1 MSNFGFLEG
10 KVRMPLIS
18 RLYSV
23 RRVLFLCA
31 ILLTA
36 IATVYVAS
44 PSSALT
50 NNGSI
55 TTLESPLTENFDTLA
70 STLTGIT
77 WTDNTTIP
85 GWYSSRVTYN
95 TGTGTSN
102 AGALYSFG
110 VAGTN
115 PVTDRALGSVASGGT
130 GTIFYG
136 VRFVNNTGN
145 TINSLDVSYVGE
157 QWRTGGSSNT
167 TPSVAQTNDFQYQV
181 ANAGAI
187 TGINAPATGWVDH
200 DALDFTS
207 PIFNTV
213 AAAAL
218 DGNAAANRTAKSS
231 SITLTV
237 APGQEVWLRWRD
249 IDNANNDHGLAV
261 DDLSVT
267 AHGVGGVNLS
277 ISDATVTEGD
287 SGTTTAT
294 FTVTLSAPAP
304 VGGVTFDIS
313 TANDS
318 ATVADNDYISKTLL
332 NQSIDEGETTY
343 TFDVLVNGDMAFEPN
358 ETFFV
363 NVTNVSGAN
372 VTDAQGV
379 GTINNDDCPAA
390 PGDVVISQV
399 YGGGGNAGAQFQSDF
414 IELFNR
420 GATPVN
426 LTGWSVQYQSATG
439 TGTWQ
444 VTPLSGTIAPGG
456 YYLVKEDTGTGCSGL
471 PCGVPLPAPDA
482 TGTIAMAAGAGKV
495 ALSSTTVPFS
505 GSCPSCAV
513 DLVGYGNTASC
524 FEGAG
529 PTAGLSNTT
538 AALRKRSGCFDSNN
552 NNLDFSVGAPNP
564 RNTASPTGS
573 CAAVSVSINQ
583 IQGSGATTPFLG
595 QFVSTSGV
603 VTGRKSNG
611 FFMQDPGTNDD
622 SNPATS
628 EGIFVFT
635 SSAPTVTTG
644 DAVAVL
650 GTASEFFNLTQ
661 VESTLA
667 GDVTVTSSGN
677 PLPAPVTFTTTILDP
692 AGPVD
697 QLERFEGMRM
707 HADTL
712 VSVAPT
718 NEFGETFTVLDGV
731 ARPLREPGIEISFT
745 VPPDPTSGVV
755 DCCIPRWDENP
766 ERIMID
772 SDGLV
777 GSTVFSVTSNVTI
790 SNVTGPL
797 DFTFD
802 DYKVLPETTPSAS
815 ANMSAIPVPTPAAGE
830 LTVAGYNIENFN
842 NNATQ
847 RAKAALAIRDVMHL
861 PDVIGTIEIFEL
873 TGLQALAAEIEAI
886 SGVHYEARLVE
897 ADGTAGDADQ
907 DVGFL
912 IKTSRVQIDSVTQ
925 IEKAGCTGLPATC
938 NTFTDPTTGNPA
950 LLNDR
955 PPLVLRATIDAATL
969 NPRQI
974 IIVVNHTRSFIDI
987 EDLGSE
993 GARVRAK
1000 RKAQG
1005 EFLADLLQG
1014 LQTDNPGVAVMS
1026 IGDYNAY
1033 QFSDGYTD
1041 PIATAKGTPTADDQI
1056 VVDESPDLV
1065 NPNFINLTDTLPADQ
1080 RYSFIFEGTPQ
1091 AIDHML
1097 LNTVAASFVTRY
1109 HIARNNADFPEVPGS
1124 LFLNNATRPERNSDH
1139 DMPVAYLKFPNA
1151 ATTTTVSDATAVF
1164 SATDQSMTLTANVST
1179 AAGTVNEGTVT
1190 FTVRNAANAVVGLP
1204 VVGAVSGGVA
1214 TANYI
1219 LPGGTAPQ
1227 ALTIT
1232 GEFSGGASTSPSS
1245 DTATLTVTFNIC
1257 LQYDPTKAVKSG
1269 ATYPIKIQLCDVNG
1283 NNVSSAGIVVQAVS
1297 VNQVSSTS
1305 YGDVITSGEANADN
1319 NFRFDNGTYI
1329 LNLKTTGLGTG
1340 VYNLNFT
1347 AGMDPVLHSVQF
1359 QVK

>member
-1 MSNFGFLEG
+1 M
-10 KVRMPLIS
+10 RLIS
-18 RLYSV
+18 PRWSA
-23 RRVLFLCA
+23 RRVLFLSFFFLAAVA
-31 ILLTA
+31 ISF
-36 IATVYVAS
+36 VAS

-55 TTLESPLTENFDTLA
+55 TTLESPLTESFDTLA
-70 STLTGIT
+70 STGTGIA
-77 WTDNTTIP
+77 WTDNTTIA

-95 TGTGTSN
+95 SGTGSSN
-102 AGALYSFG
+102 TGALYSFG
-110 VAGTN
+110 IAGTN
-115 PVTDRALGSVASGGT
+115 PVTDRALGSVGSGGT
-130 GTIFYG
+130 GIVFWG

-145 TINSLDVSYVGE
+145 TITSLDVNYVGE
-157 QWRTGGSSNT
+157 QWRTGGSSSA
-167 TPSVAQTNDFQYQV
+167 TPSVAQTADFQYQV

-187 TGINAPATGWVDH
+187 TAINTPSAGWLDH
-200 DALDFTS
+200 DTLDFTS
-207 PIFNTV
+207 PIFGTTV
-213 AAAAL
+213 GAAL

-231 SITLTV
+231 TISVTV

-249 IDNANNDHGLAV
+249 IDHANNDHGLAV

-267 AHGVGGVNLS
+267 AHGGGGVVN
-277 ISDATVTEGD
+277 ISVGDATVTEGD
-287 SGTTTAT
+287 SGTTTAS
-294 FTVTLSAPAP
+294 FTVSLSAPADA
-304 VGGVTFDIS
+304 GGVTFDIS
-313 TANDS
+313 TQNDS
-318 ATVADNDYISKTLL
+318 ATTADNDYIAKSLTGQ
-332 NQSIDEGETTY
+332 NIPEGSTTY
-343 TFDVLVNGDMAFEPN
+343 TFDVLVNGDVNFEPN

-363 NVTNVSGAN
+363 NVTNVTGA
-372 VTDAQGV
+372 TLLDGQGV

-399 YGGGGNAGAQFQSDF
+399 YGGGGNAGAPFQSDF

-420 GATPVN
+420 GVTPVN
-426 LTGWSVQYQSATG
+426 LSGWSVQYQSAAG

-444 VTPLSGTIAPGG
+444 VTPLTGTIAPGG
-456 YYLVKEDTGTGCSGL
+456 YYLVQEATGTGCSGL
-471 PCGVPLPAPDA
+471 PCGVPLPAADD
-482 TGTIAMAAGAGKV
+482 TGSIAMAAGAGKV
-495 ALSSTTVPFS
+495 ALSSSTTPFS

-529 PTAGLSNTT
+529 PTPGTSNTT

-552 NNLDFSVGAPNP
+552 NNIDFSTGTPNP
-564 RNTASPTGS
+564 RNTASATNS
-573 CAAVSVSINQ
+573 CAAISVLINQ
-583 IQGSGATTPFLG
+583 IQGSGATTPFAG
-595 QFVSTSGV
+595 QFVSTTGI
-603 VTGRKSNG
+603 VTARKSNG
-611 FFMQDPGTNDD
+611 FFIQDVAVNDD

-628 EGIFVFT
+628 EAIFVFT
-635 SSAPTVTTG
+635 SSAPTVAAG

-650 GTASEFFNLTQ
+650 GTATEFFNLTQ
-661 VESTLA
+661 LESTLP

-677 PLPAPVTFTTTILDP
+677 PLPAPVTFTATILNP

-731 ARPLREPGIEISFT
+731 ARPMREPGIEISFT
-745 VPPDPTSGVV
+745 VPPDPTTNVV

-766 ERIMID
+766 ERIMVD
-772 SDGLV
+772 SDGLA

-797 DFTFD
+797 DFTFG
-802 DYKVLPETTPSAS
+802 DYKVLPETTPTRS
-815 ANMSAIPVPTPAAGE
+815 ANMSAVPVPTPAAGE
-830 LTVAGYNIENFN
+830 FTVAGFNIENFN

-847 RAKAALAIRDVMHL
+847 RQKAALAIRDVLHL

-873 TGLQALAAEIEAI
+873 SGLQALAAEIESI

-897 ADGTAGDADQ
+897 ADNNPGDADQ

-912 IKTSRVQIDSVTQ
+912 VKTSRVQIDTVTQ
-925 IEKAGCTGLPATC
+925 IEKAGCTGNAATC
-938 NTFTDPTTGNPA
+938 NTYIDPTTGNPA

-955 PPLVLRATIDAATL
+955 PPLVLRATVDAATL
-969 NPRQI
+969 NPRPV

-987 EDLGSE
+987 EGVNNE
-993 GARVRAK
+993 GERVRAK

-1005 EFLADLLQG
+1005 EFLADLLQE
-1014 LQTDNPGVAVMS
+1014 LQTDNPATPVLS

-1033 QFSDGYTD
+1033 QFSDGFTD
-1041 PIATAKGTPTADDQI
+1041 PIATIKGTPTADDEI
-1056 VVDESPDLV
+1056 VVDASPDLV
-1065 NPNFINLTDTLPADQ
+1065 DPNFINLTDTLPADQ

-1097 LNTVAASFVTRY
+1097 LNTVAAGFVQRY
-1109 HIARNNADFPEVPGS
+1109 RIARNNADFPEVPGAA
-1124 LFLNNATRPERNSDH
+1124 FLNDATRPERNSDH
-1139 DMPVAYLKFPNA
+1139 DIPVVYLKFPNA

-1164 SATDQSMTLTANVST
+1164 SPNNQSVTLTANVST

-1190 FTVRNAANAVVGLP
+1190 FTVTNAANAVVGSP
-1204 VVGAVSGGVA
+1204 VVGNVSGGVA

-1219 LPGGTAPQ
+1219 LPGGTTPQ

-1232 GEFSGGASTSPSS
+1232 GQFSGGTFTAPST
-1245 DTATLTVTFNIC
+1245 DTATLNVTFKIC
-1257 LQYDPTKAVKSG
+1257 LLYDPNKAVKSG
-1269 ATYPIKIQLCDVNG
+1269 ATYPIKLQLCDIND
-1283 NNVSSAGIVVQAVS
+1283 NNVSSPSIVLNATGVS
-1297 VNQVSSTS
+1297 QVSSTS
-1305 YGDVITSGEANADN
+1305 MGDVISAGESNADN
-1319 NFRFDNGTYI
+1319 NFRFDDGSYI
-1329 LNLKTTGLGTG
+1329 YNLKTTGLGTG
-1340 VYNLNFT
+1340 TYNLYFT
-1347 AGMDPVLHSVQF
+1347 AGTDPVVHAVLF

>member
-1 MSNFGFLEG
+1 
-10 KVRMPLIS
+10 MPLIS
-18 RLYSV
+18 RLHSV
-23 RRVLFLCA
+23 RRVLFLSLF
-31 ILLTA
+31 LLTA
-36 IATVYVAS
+36 IAISYVAS

-77 WTDNTTIP
+77 WTDNATIP

-110 VAGTN
+110 VAGAN

-145 TINSLDVSYVGE
+145 TINSLDVSYIGE

-181 ANAGAI
+181 ANGGAI
-187 TGINAPATGWVDH
+187 TGINAPTTGWVDH

-218 DGNAAANRTAKSS
+218 DGNSAANRTAKSS
-231 SITLTV
+231 NITLTV

-249 IDNANNDHGLAV
+249 IDNTNNDHGLAV

-277 ISDATVTEGD
+277 ITDASVTEGD
-287 SGTTTAT
+287 SGTVNAT
-294 FTVTLSAPAP
+294 FTVTLSAPAGP
-304 VGGVTFDIS
+304 GGVTFDIS
-313 TANDS
+313 TADDS
-318 ATVADNDYISKTLL
+318 ATVANNDYVAKTLL
-332 NQSIDEGETTY
+332 NQSIAEGATTY
-343 TFDVLVNGDMAFEPN
+343 NFDVVVNGDMSFEPN

-372 VTDAQGV
+372 VTDGQGL
-379 GTINNDDCPAA
+379 GTISNDDCPVAA
-390 PGDVVISQV
+390 DVVISQV
-399 YGGGGNAGAQFQSDF
+399 YGGGGNSGAPFTHDF

-420 GATPVN
+420 GVTPVN
-426 LTGWSVQYQSATG
+426 LSGWSVQYQSAGG

-444 VTPLSGTIAPGG
+444 VTPLTGSIAPGG
-456 YYLVKEDTGTGCSGL
+456 YYLVQEASNAAVGS
-471 PCGVPLPAPDA
+471 PLPAPDDS
-482 TGTIAMAAGAGKV
+482 GSIAMAFGAGKV
-495 ALSSTTVPFS
+495 ALSTATTAFIGNGPT
-505 GSCPSCAV
+505 CPV
-513 DLVGYGNTASC
+513 DFVGYGAASA

-552 NNLDFSVGAPNP
+552 NNFDFSVGAPNP
-564 RNTASPTGS
+564 RNTASPTAS
-573 CAAVSVSINQ
+573 CAAVSLNINQ
-583 IQGSGATTPFLG
+583 IQGSGAVTPFLG
-595 QFVSTSGV
+595 QFVSTTGI
-603 VTGRKSNG
+603 VTARKTNG
-611 FFMQDPGTNDD
+611 FFMQDSGINDD

-635 SSAPTVTTG
+635 SSTPAVTPG
-644 DAVAVL
+644 QAVSVL

-661 VESTLA
+661 LESTLP

-677 PLPAPVTFTTTILDP
+677 PLPAPVTFTTTILNP
-692 AGPVD
+692 SGPVD

-718 NEFGETFTVLDGV
+718 NEFGETFTVLEGV

-772 SDGLV
+772 SDGLI
-777 GSTVFSVTSNVTI
+777 GSSVFSVTSNVTI

-802 DYKVLPETTPSAS
+802 DYKVLPEATPSAS
-815 ANMSAIPVPTPAAGE
+815 PNMSAIPVPTPAAGE

-842 NNATQ
+842 NAATQ
-847 RAKAALAIRDVMHL
+847 RAKAALAIRDVLHL

-873 TGLQALAAEIEAI
+873 SGLQALAAEIEAV
-886 SGVHYEARLVE
+886 SGVHYEARLIE
-897 ADGTAGDADQ
+897 ADGDAGDADQ

-925 IEKAGCTGLPATC
+925 IEKAGCNGQPANC
-938 NTFTDPTTGNPA
+938 NTFTDPNTNAPA

-955 PPLVLRATIDAATL
+955 PPLVLRATVDFATL

-974 IIVVNHTRSFIDI
+974 LIVVNHTRSFIDI
-987 EDLGSE
+987 EAVGPE
-993 GARVRAK
+993 GIRVRAK

-1014 LQTDNPGVAVMS
+1014 LQTGNPGVPVMS

-1033 QFSDGYTD
+1033 QFSDGFTD
-1041 PIATAKGTPTADDQI
+1041 PIATIKGTPTADDQI
-1056 VVDESPDLV
+1056 VVDASPDLV
-1065 NPNFINLTDTLPADQ
+1065 SPDFINLTDTLPADQ

-1164 SATDQSMTLTANVST
+1164 SATNQNVTLTANVTT

-1204 VVGAVSGGVA
+1204 VVGNVVGGVA

-1219 LPGGTAPQ
+1219 LPGGTVPQ

-1232 GEFSGGASTSPSS
+1232 SEFSGGTSTAPSS
-1245 DTATLTVTFNIC
+1245 DTATLNVIFNIC
-1257 LQYDPTKAVKSG
+1257 LVYDPTKAVKSG

-1283 NNVSSAGIVVQAVS
+1283 NNVSSASIVVQAVG
-1297 VNQVSSTS
+1297 VTQVSSTS
-1305 YGDVITSGEANADN
+1305 TAEVITSGEANADN
-1319 NFRFDNGTYI
+1319 NFRFDNGAYI
-1329 LNLKTTGLGTG
+1329 LNLKTTGLSTG